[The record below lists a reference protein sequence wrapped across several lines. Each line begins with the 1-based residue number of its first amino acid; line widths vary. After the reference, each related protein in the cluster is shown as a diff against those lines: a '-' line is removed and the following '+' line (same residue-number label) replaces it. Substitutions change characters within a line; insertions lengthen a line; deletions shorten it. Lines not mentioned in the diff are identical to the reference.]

1 MKTQITQ
8 NKNPLLKTIRSTLQ
22 AGLAKTIIN
31 VMAYFSIKT
40 CHRLGSLIGLI
51 SLMIP
56 NRNRFVTE
64 KNIELCFPSM
74 TAKQQHQLTRNSL
87 IEMGKTFTEAGPMW
101 KWRKEKLFNLIKAVH
116 GEELIHKALNNKRGV
131 ILAMPHL
138 GNWEL
143 LSLYSS
149 ANYSSTSM
157 YQKPKLK
164 QLDAIIK
171 HGRER
176 LGATL
181 VPADNVGVRAM
192 LKSLK
197 NKGVVCILPD
207 QEPNTGTG
215 IFAPFFGQQ
224 AYSMTLVSRLAKKTQ
239 ASVIIAFAK
248 RLSSGEGYEIIF
260 TDLPEMKDKLNAET
274 LDESVVYLNN
284 ELEKIIKDVPEQ
296 YQWSYKRFRN
306 QPLTEDKQRVDFYN
320 P

>member
-1 MKTQITQ
+1 MKKLKKLIQVGFAKIII
-8 NKNPLLKTIRSTLQ
+8 NGLALFSLKTCYR
-22 AGLAKTIIN
+22 
-31 VMAYFSIKT
+31 V
-40 CHRLGSLIGLI
+40 GSLIGLLSTI
-51 SLMIP
+51 TP

-64 KNIELCFPSM
+64 TNIQLCFPELDE
-74 TAKQQHQLTRNSL
+74 KQQHQLARKSL
-87 IEMGKTFTEAGPMW
+87 IETGKTFTEAGPMW

-116 GEELIHKALNNKRGV
+116 GEELIQKALNNKHGV
-131 ILAMPHL
+131 ILALPHL
-138 GNWEL
+138 GSWEL

-164 QLDAIIK
+164 QLDTIIK

-197 NKGVVCILPD
+197 NNGVVCILPD

-215 IFAPFFGQQ
+215 LFAPFFGQQ

-248 RLSSGEGYEIIF
+248 RLDSGEGYEIIF
-260 TDLPEMKDKLNAET
+260 TDLPEMRDKLNAKK
-274 LDESVVYLNN
+274 LDDSVAYLNN
-284 ELEKIIKDVPEQ
+284 EVEKTIRNVPEQ

-306 QPLTEDKQRVDFYN
+306 QPMTEDNQHVDFYN